1 MLIYGLNFLLSKRCD
16 IFCYRP
22 FLVFY
27 NNRLIF
33 LNASKKFLCITE
45 FTTASGICF
54 QLLPADATTKQPIT
68 HTIFLQRR
76 IQVNFRLFSVKWFMK
91 NNVFKL
97 GRLHFHAG
105 HVHVYAYMCY
115 STLSNFVMING
126 KSAVLLLDAK
136 YMKLKKKNHRSY

>member
-1 MLIYGLNFLLSKRCD
+1 MRYFLLPT
-16 IFCYRP
+16 IFG
-22 FLVFY
+22 FY
-27 NNRLIF
+27 NNRLISVS
-33 LNASKKFLCITE
+33 ASKKFLCLTE
-45 FTTASGICF
+45 FTASGICF

-68 HTIFLQRR
+68 HTIFFKRR

-97 GRLHFHAG
+97 GRLHSHAG